1 VPFLLTSH
9 LSLTLLYSILFPLQD
24 KNELCDKALGQLRS
38 AMQVR
43 GIEGFPE
50 MICAPTTYEGY
61 KTLVT
66 AKGLGALRPNT
77 VMLGWHAAGS
87 TDSAQEEEYCS
98 LLHYVALAK
107 KTLLI
112 CKGGA
117 GFPASNPGAVR

>member
-1 VPFLLTSH
+1 MS
-9 LSLTLLYSILFPLQD
+9 
-24 KNELCDKALGQLRS
+24 
-38 AMQVR
+38 VR

-50 MICAPTTYEGY
+50 MICALSTYAGY

-87 TDSAQEEEYCS
+87 TTAAQEEEYCS
-98 LLHYVALAK
+98 LLSYVALAK

-117 GFPASNPGAVR
+117 GFPASNPGAVRHTAKRND